1 MSEVP
6 VELIVAAFQDE
17 GGAEAALQELK
28 AAKKEGLIRIDNA
41 AILKK
46 DPDGKVHIK
55 EAKDMGGGKG
65 AVIGG
70 VVGGIVG
77 LIAGPAAIA
86 TAAVGAAIGGLA
98 AKLSDG
104 GFRDDRLQTIA
115 ASLKPGSSAIVAL
128 IEHEWVDEMEQIMR
142 EQGADA
148 MTAAVS
154 ADIAK
159 QLEEG
164 GQVAYSML
172 ETDAGTQISRV
183 AASEDKVEAGTL
195 TLTDEGIE
203 RDRLVATAEGVA
215 ADSVVVTAEGAAY
228 QAVAVTEGTATYI
241 EGATDGEEGYLDVVV
256 AQVEE
261 AADAAGD
268 TAETAGDAAAQATEA
283 VGAAA
288 TGAADAAK
296 DAAAGAADAA
306 AKA

>member
-1 MSEVP
+1 MSDVP

-17 GGAEAALQELK
+17 SGAEQALQELK
-28 AAKKEGLIRIDNA
+28 AAKKEGLIKIDNA

-46 DPDGKVHIK
+46 DADGKIHIK

-70 VVGGIVG
+70 VVGGVLG

-86 TAAVGAAIGGLA
+86 TAAIGATIGGLA

-164 GQVAYSML
+164 AEVAYSL
-172 ETDAGTQISRV
+172 TDTGDSVNLSRV
-183 AASEDKVEAGTL
+183 AASDAKVEAGSL
-195 TLTDEGIE
+195 TVDETGAV
-203 RDRLVATAEGVA
+203 RTRLVATADGIA
-215 ADSVVVTAEGAAY
+215 ADELVVGVEGETYEAI
-228 QAVAVTEGTATYI
+228 AVTGKEAVYI
-241 EGATDGEEGYLDVVV
+241 GAATDGEEGVV
-256 AQVEE
+256 AVVTAAAEE
-261 AADAAGD
+261 TADAAAEATDAAADAA
-268 TAETAGDAAAQATEA
+268 ADA
-283 VGAAA
+283 V
-288 TGAADAAK
+288 DAAK
-296 DAAAGAADAA
+296 DAAASAVEEANDAAADAVDA
-306 AKA
+306 AKAA

>member
-1 MSEVP
+1 MSTTP

-17 GGAEAALQELK
+17 GGAEQALQELK
-28 AAKKEGLIRIDNA
+28 AAKKEGLIKIDNA
-41 AILKK
+41 AVLKK
-46 DPDGKVHIK
+46 DANGKVHIK

-70 VVGGIVG
+70 VVGGIIG

-86 TAAVGAAIGGLA
+86 TAAAGAAIGGLA

-115 ASLKPGSSAIVAL
+115 ESLKPGSSAIVAL
-128 IEHEWVDEMEQIMR
+128 IEHEWVDEMEAIMR
-142 EQGADA
+142 EQGANA

-164 GQVAYSML
+164 GEVAYSLL
-172 ETDAGTQISRV
+172 ETDAGAQVSRV
-183 AASEDKVEAGTL
+183 AASDDKLEAGTL
-195 TLTDEGIE
+195 TITDDGIE

-215 ADSVVVTAEGAAY
+215 ADSTVVTGEGVAY
-228 QAVAVTEGTATYI
+228 QAVAVSDKAVAYV
-241 EGATDGEEGYLDVVV
+241 EGATDGAEGYLDVVV
-256 AQVEE
+256 AEVEE
-261 AADAAGD
+261 TAEAAGD
-268 TAETAGDAAAQATEA
+268 ATAQATEVVA
-283 VGAAA
+283 DAASD
-288 TGAADAAK
+288 AADAAK
-296 DAAAGAADAA
+296 DAAAGAADAV